1 MRHAVA
7 GFRVTAV
14 KMMLHFII
22 AQSEGFVMGGIGG
35 ERRGSG
41 VRKILTGTTA
51 LVAAS
56 ALAGRAE
63 ASPALQLGISGFYR
77 NSIGLQ
83 GMYSQWQELGKMT
96 DEVMAAISL
105 NGSYTLGPGVS
116 LEGQLAYT
124 HGNYGDVGFGG
135 SPIPSVWNVE
145 LDFGTDID
153 I

>member
-1 MRHAVA
+1 M
-7 GFRVTAV
+7 VTA
-14 KMMLHFII
+14 
-22 AQSEGFVMGGIGG
+22 GGNYT
-35 ERRGSG
+35 
-41 VRKILTGTTA
+41 TGDWA
-51 LVAAS
+51 
-56 ALAGRAE
+56 
-63 ASPALQLGISGFYR
+63 
-77 NSIGLQ
+77 IGLQ

-135 SPIPSVWNVE
+135 TSIPSVWNVE

-153 I
+153 F